1 VFGSSLE
8 TLKKLTDRP
17 LAITEVASAE
27 QGGDKARWIGDLF
40 GLVEKN
46 DVRVLIWF
54 EYDKEAD
61 WRAESSP
68 AAAAAMHREAT
79 VDGRLGPAPLPARV
93 EDR

>member
-1 VFGSSLE
+1 
-8 TLKKLTDRP
+8 
-17 LAITEVASAE
+17 
-27 QGGDKARWIGDLF
+27 
-40 GLVEKN
+40 
-46 DVRVLIWF
+46 VLIWS

-68 AAAAAMHREAT
+68 AAAAPMHREAT